1 MSPTRRPPRSSARNA
16 ARPDGRPA
24 VDQAP
29 SRPEPDS
36 QEFRHIPESPAPRC
50 SRLNSCERDL
60 MPETSTTLRTVL
72 RSALALICATA
83 AAGCGGGSPSS
94 ATSPKPVLTVAQP
107 APSHIPALT
116 TTAGL
121 LLPIE
126 AYLVPPEEYTQM

>member
-1 MSPTRRPPRSSARNA
+1 MRRPCTTRTADHLPRLLQQQPAGSGQFLGTRGFGYVVRESECHLQADRLA
-16 ARPDGRPA
+16 AVHATRPDLTARPA

-29 SRPEPDS
+29 SRPESDS

-60 MPETSTTLRTVL
+60 MPQTSTTFRTVL

-94 ATSPKPVLTVAQP
+94 
-107 APSHIPALT
+107 
-116 TTAGL
+116 
-121 LLPIE
+121 
-126 AYLVPPEEYTQM
+126 